1 MINMEKFHDTGW
13 YEEFCRRLDEAKEV
27 MIKMGFGE
35 GLDELI
41 EEMKGVAM
49 DIKKRQEKETVRPE
63 VESWESE
70 GGAVIPPDETSYNVD
85 RQG

>member
-1 MINMEKFHDTGW
+1 
-13 YEEFCRRLDEAKEV
+13 
-27 MIKMGFGE
+27 
-35 GLDELI
+35 
-41 EEMKGVAM
+41 M